1 MTRVV
6 RSAEEQHPARIA
18 DGGWMVEDGGWL
30 MEKQPALGPENQVWA
45 LCWWGSH
52 RWTGFR
58 LVPHSFGEEIRDRLE
73 ACPTRGLRQ

>member
-1 MTRVV
+1 
-6 RSAEEQHPARIA
+6 
-18 DGGWMVEDGGWL
+18 MVEDGGWL